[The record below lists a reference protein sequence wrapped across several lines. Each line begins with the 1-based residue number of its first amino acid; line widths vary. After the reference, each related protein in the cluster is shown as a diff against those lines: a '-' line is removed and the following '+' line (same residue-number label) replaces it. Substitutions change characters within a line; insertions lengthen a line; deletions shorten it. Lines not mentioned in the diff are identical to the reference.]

1 MNVKDTMIQEVNH
14 PARFPEGRQ
23 VATGASHTT
32 KKGDFPNSFREA
44 Y

>member
-14 PARFPEGRQ
+14 PGRLPERQ
-23 VATGASHTT
+23 QVENGASHIT